1 MVETKVPKDI
11 RVYKTKII
19 GPFSLRQLICL
30 VLAVLLDGLIY
41 FALSAMEIEL
51 DINTII
57 YGVIFIDLPILA
69 FMIEIDGLP
78 MEKYLKEILI
88 KQFLLKQK
96 RSAETHISSKKKP
109 VPMTKK
115 ERKNYESKQKS
126 IQRKHPELKAFK

>member
-51 DINTII
+51 DLNTII

-69 FMIEIDGLP
+69 FMIEIEGLP
-78 MEKYLKEILI
+78 MEKYLKEILL

-96 RSAETHISSKKKP
+96 RSAETHISSRKKS